1 MSASRIP
8 PDGLH
13 LPAAGAAA
21 NRGAPTGR
29 PSAAIYESARLAE
42 AYASARPP
50 VHRAVVEARLRH
62 LSGAAPVDRL
72 LDIGCGTGLSTA
84 AASSLARTVIG
95 LEPSRAM
102 LAHHVRVAPHAFFVA
117 GRAEQLPFASRT
129 FDRLTAAGSVN
140 YVDPGAFYP
149 EADRVLRPG
158 GLLLIYDFS
167 EGRRARGRGDLAN
180 WYAAFEAHYPPPAG
194 YGIDLERFDFGRYGF
209 CLERLERF
217 EVAREMMLAAY
228 VPYVLSEAGVET
240 ALARGTPEAEI
251 RAWCERTLGAVFGDE
266 SLEVLFDAYVA
277 VVVRRTISALDGSP
291 CPRLSK

>member
-8 PDGLH
+8 PDASEA
-13 LPAAGAAA
+13 PAVGVAA
-21 NRGAPTGR
+21 NGDAPPR

-50 VHRAVVEARLRH
+50 VHRAVVEARLRDV
-62 LSGAAPVDRL
+62 SGAVPVERL

-84 AASSLARTVIG
+84 AVSSLARTVIG

-102 LAHHVRVAPHAFFVA
+102 LAHHARVAPQALFVA
-117 GRAEQLPFASRT
+117 GRAEQLPFASGT

-140 YVDPGAFYP
+140 YVDTPAFYP

-167 EGRRARGRGDLAN
+167 EGRRARGRDDLAR
-180 WYAAFEAHYPPPAG
+180 WYDAFEARYPPPPG
-194 YGIDLERFDFGRYGF
+194 YALDLERVDFSRYGF

-217 EVAREMMLAAY
+217 EVVLGMTLTAY
-228 VPYVLSEAGVET
+228 VAYVLSEAGVEA
-240 ALARGTPEAEI
+240 ALVRGTPEAEI
-251 RAWCERTLGAVFGDE
+251 RAWCERTLDPVFDG

-277 VVVRRTISALDGSP
+277 VVVRRTAPALDGSP